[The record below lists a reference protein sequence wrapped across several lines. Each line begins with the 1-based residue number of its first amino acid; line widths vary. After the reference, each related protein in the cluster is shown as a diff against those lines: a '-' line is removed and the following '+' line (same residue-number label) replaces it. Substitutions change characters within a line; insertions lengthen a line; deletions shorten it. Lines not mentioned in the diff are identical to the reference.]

1 MLLGAHFLRVLL
13 ITLGGDNA
21 KEVQRNA
28 GTRGMLGKM
37 SRAVRPR
44 KGVFGRFAYDE
55 SCLRQVGLGK
65 VSATTFL
72 QPLPFSGH
80 HLSLVTTFLWPLR
93 GRKAYNDCP
102 RQELLLANMSQE
114 AVSPRTFLLTKYST
128 QDLHPRNTFPGL
140 SS

>member
-1 MLLGAHFLRVLL
+1 MLLRAHFLRVLW

-21 KEVQRNA
+21 KGVQRNA

-37 SRAVRPR
+37 SRAVRAG

-72 QPLPFSGH
+72 
-80 HLSLVTTFLWPLR
+80 
-93 GRKAYNDCP
+93 
-102 RQELLLANMSQE
+102 
-114 AVSPRTFLLTKYST
+114 
-128 QDLHPRNTFPGL
+128 
-140 SS
+140 